1 MTNGDFTGGNMSL
14 PQPASK
20 RGLLLIIDDTE
31 INRILL
37 ENIFADN
44 YDAVHAENGRVGLN
58 YLLQSPEKYSA
69 ILLDVIMPE
78 MNGIQVLQ
86 HMKKQA
92 LAESIPVFLITSEA
106 NEDITKEAYD
116 LGVMDVIR
124 KPVEPHIVVRRVNS
138 IVELFQA
145 RKKLSSKVKTQEAQL
160 LEQTQK
166 LLRMSEGM
174 VESLAT
180 AIEFRSG
187 ESGEHVRRIHDI
199 TAFLLRNTDLGSGL
213 TETDIENIALASIMH
228 DVGKISIPDAI
239 LNKPGKLTPEE
250 FEIIKTHTS
259 QGAMLLDKIPQLR
272 EHDSY
277 RFAYDIALHHHERWD
292 GRGYPEGLKG
302 NEISIWA
309 QIVSLA
315 DVYDALVSKRCYK
328 PPFSREKAKS
338 MIVENKC
345 GVFNPLL
352 LDRFFSVENE
362 LAKLYV
368 QDQQEA

>member
-1 MTNGDFTGGNMSL
+1 MATLDSTERGGSIPQSTNE
-14 PQPASK
+14 
-20 RGLLLIIDDTE
+20 RGLLLIIDDDGF
-31 INRILL
+31 NRDIL
-37 ENIFADN
+37 EHFFARD
-44 YDAVHAENGRVGLN
+44 YDAVHAENGKIGLE
-58 YLLQSPEKYSA
+58 YLLKAPEKYSA
-69 ILLDVIMPE
+69 ILLDVVMPE
-78 MNGIQVLQ
+78 MDGLQVLQ
-86 HMKKQA
+86 RMKERD
-92 LAESIPVFLITSEA
+92 LAESVPVFLITSEA
-106 NEDITKEAYD
+106 NEVITRKAFE

-124 KPVEPHIVVRRVNS
+124 KPIEPHIVTKRVSS

-145 RKKLSSKVKTQEAQL
+145 RKKLSSQVKNQKEL
-160 LEQTQK
+160 LLVQTQK
-166 LLRMSEGM
+166 LLHLSEGL
-174 VESLAT
+174 VETLAA

-199 TAFLLRNTDLGSGL
+199 TEFLLRNTDLGGGLSGA
-213 TETDIENIALASIMH
+213 DIDNIALASIMH

-239 LNKPGKLTPEE
+239 LNKPGRLTPEE

-259 QGAMLLDKIPQLR
+259 RGAVLLDKIPQLR

-277 RFAYDIALHHHERWD
+277 HFAYDIALHHHERWD
-292 GRGYPEGLKG
+292 GGGYPEGLKG
-302 NEISIWA
+302 DDISIWS

-328 PPFSREKAKS
+328 PPFSREKARS
-338 MIVENKC
+338 MIAENKC

-368 QDQQEA
+368 QDQEEA